1 MSEKQL
7 HLGQPEISDEDP
19 NSHIKIK
26 EELYDH
32 GSITKRDQLVVEE
45 CLKFI
50 DQSLHDEVREK
61 FEMKVRPIYEVKNHP
76 MWKILEQCKI
86 MPTLQGY
93 DFNLETGSTRYPIY
107 AICEDFRK
115 LEKLYE
121 AIAQQVTNELRPHLK
136 SNTVVDT
143 K

>member
-1 MSEKQL
+1 MSEEL

-50 DQSLHDEVREK
+50 DPGLHDEVKEK
-61 FEMKVRPIYEVKNHP
+61 FEKLLSENKGLSKDRVAKINKVAGV
-76 MWKILEQCKI
+76 LEEFNN
-86 MPTLQGY
+86 MPLSE
-93 DFNLETGSTRYPIY
+93 NMIK
-107 AICEDFRK
+107 K
-115 LEKLYE
+115 LFFIQDLAE
-121 AIAQQVTNELRPHLK
+121 EL
-136 SNTVVDT
+136 
-143 K
+143 

>member
-1 MSEKQL
+1 MSEEL

-50 DQSLHDEVREK
+50 DPGLHDEVKEK
-61 FEMKVRPIYEVKNHP
+61 FEMKTRPIYEVKNHP
-76 MWKILEQCKI
+76 MWKILKELNI
-86 MPTLQGY
+86 FPALQGY
-93 DFNLETGSTRYPIY
+93 DFSSETGSTRYPIY

-121 AIAQQVTNELRPHLK
+121 AIAQKVANEFRPHLK
-136 SNTVVDT
+136 SNGSDT